1 MERVL
6 YAGFPRVRTTL
17 NLSLDCRLKLALLA
31 KIAKMSMNQV
41 VELLISQV
49 ELEGSEDRNLAIGQQ
64 LEAGKTPSEIIKD
77 YSHQLSME
85 L

>member
-31 KIAKMSMNQV
+31 KIAKLSMNQV
-41 VELLISQV
+41 ADLLISQV
-49 ELEGSEDRNLAIGQQ
+49 ELEGEQDRNLSIGQQ